1 MEPVVNRLEEA
12 YGEQVKFLALDANGD
27 GEKAFKAGQL
37 PGHPSFV
44 ILRPDGS
51 EVWRGFGLVE
61 QTELEA
67 AIQLALETSRSG
79 ADAALAL
86 SYRGTGGSLIAGRVR
101 RAGG

>member
-1 MEPVVNRLEEA
+1 MTPVVNRLEEA

-27 GEKAFKAGQL
+27 GEKAFKAGRL

-61 QTELEA
+61 QTDLEA
-67 AIQLALETSRSG
+67 AIQNALETSRSG
-79 ADAALAL
+79 ADATLAL
-86 SYRGTGGSLIAGRVR
+86 IHRGDDGGRAAGRVWQP
-101 RAGG
+101 GG